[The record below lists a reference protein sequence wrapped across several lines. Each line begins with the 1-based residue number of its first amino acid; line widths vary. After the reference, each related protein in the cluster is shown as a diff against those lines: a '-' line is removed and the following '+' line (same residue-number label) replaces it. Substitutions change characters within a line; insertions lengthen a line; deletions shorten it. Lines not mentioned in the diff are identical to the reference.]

1 MRTNER
7 HLRRKGPSPECP
19 ICVHHLCRRA
29 AGASPPRRAP
39 SRSIRRTSFSCSTFC
54 DIGQR
59 QPIRATPFLDIVLSW
74 NFGISYSLLSA
85 HDQAARYIL
94 LAAQLGIVAG
104 LTLWLWR
111 ARRPLVAIALGLI
124 IGGALGNVADRLTHG
139 AVADFFFLHTDLP
152 VGPLA
157 NYVFNLADV
166 SIFCGVALLFLE
178 SFAPSKSAPSTPST
192 A

>member
-1 MRTNER
+1 MSDP
-7 HLRRKGPSPECP
+7 HPS
-19 ICVHHLCRRA
+19 IL
-29 AGASPPRRAP
+29 SPRRWGFA
-39 SRSIRRTSFSCSTFC
+39 SAAAAFTLDQAHKFFMLYVL

-124 IGGALGNVADRLTHG
+124 IGGALGNVTDRLTHG

-178 SFAPSKSAPSTPST
+178 SFAPSKGAPSTPST